1 MLIFNIIIRYR
12 NFVWSKI
19 KKIKKKL
26 IMYPIFGIHLKK
38 CQTLK
43 RNHKTILRFQKDT
56 LLFQLKT
63 SCTKIMCNIKNL
75 TRKGKIEIRVRH
87 YKSDIGKLIQLS
99 KGKPFHNFFSENKL
113 NLFNI

>member
-1 MLIFNIIIRYR
+1 MEQN
-12 NFVWSKI
+12 NVI
-19 KKIKKKL
+19 KSKKKL
-26 IMYPIFGIHLKK
+26 IMHPIFGIHLKK

-56 LLFQLKT
+56 LLFQLKP
-63 SCTKIMCNIKNL
+63 SCTKIMCNIKNS

-99 KGKPFHNFFSENKL
+99 KGKLFHNFFSENKL
-113 NLFNI
+113 NLFKV